1 MLLSESWEASIC
13 CARLTRLSVTP
24 GHVNSHAGPPK
35 SCIVLYMAPYTVDVV
50 NPKHWQPQLLWTHVP
65 WPLHAANDP
74 LAIGEFELRMT
85 DKS

>member
-1 MLLSESWEASIC
+1 
-13 CARLTRLSVTP
+13 
-24 GHVNSHAGPPK
+24 
-35 SCIVLYMAPYTVDVV
+35 MAPYTVDVV
-50 NPKHWQPQLLWTHVP
+50 NPKHWQSQLLWTHVP